1 MTEAALCS
9 KSFVLYNFSYWF
21 WNSGQDQ
28 AGQGQTGK
36 VQSRKTYVDW
46 DSSGKGCGGGI
57 PRQTNVR
64 VSPNVNMEKV
74 EVKDLVCADN
84 DDDDDHAYI

>member
-1 MTEAALCS
+1 M
-9 KSFVLYNFSYWF
+9 
-21 WNSGQDQ
+21 G
-28 AGQGQTGK
+28 G
-36 VQSRKTYVDW
+36 
-46 DSSGKGCGGGI
+46 GGGI
-57 PRQTNVR
+57 PQQTNVR